1 MPYIILVIDEL
12 ADLMMMSAKDV
23 EAPIARL
30 AQLARAVGI
39 HLVIATQRPSVDV
52 ITGVIKA
59 NFPSRIAFQVATKI
73 DSRTIIDG
81 SGAEKLI
88 GRGDML
94 FVGLGSAE
102 SVRLHNAFL
111 SLGEIESIM
120 NHITS
125 QPEGEELTLPS
136 IKEFSSGDLSIG
148 GDEQDEMLS
157 EAIKLVVIHQQG
169 SISLLQRR
177 LKLGYSRAARLMDE
191 MEKIG
196 IVGSFTGSKAREVL
210 VDESYLE
217 MISD

>member
-1 MPYIILVIDEL
+1 
-12 ADLMMMSAKDV
+12 
-23 EAPIARL
+23 
-30 AQLARAVGI
+30 
-39 HLVIATQRPSVDV
+39 
-52 ITGVIKA
+52 
-59 NFPSRIAFQVATKI
+59 
-73 DSRTIIDG
+73 
-81 SGAEKLI
+81 
-88 GRGDML
+88 ML

-102 SVRLHNAFL
+102 TVRLHNAFL
-111 SLGEIESIM
+111 SLEEIQAIM
-120 NHITS
+120 NHITT
-125 QPEGEELTLPS
+125 QPEGEELILPS
-136 IKEFSSGDLSIG
+136 IKEFSSGDLNIG

-196 IVGSFTGSKAREVL
+196 IVGPFTGSKAREVL